1 MIKKYLLLLPF
12 ILLFFACSG
21 KEGKN
26 TGNISIT
33 DDLGNIISFEQT
45 PKRIISLAPNLTETV
60 FELGLN
66 KYLVGNTVYCD
77 YPEAAKKIDK
87 VGNML
92 TFNYEKILTLKPDIV
107 FITVE
112 GNTKDT
118 YDKFHELG
126 IKIFVSNPR
135 NYSGIKKTFTDFGK
149 IFGIESLVATK
160 IAKWDSTISSIKTS
174 AKNYPDKLAMYV
186 IELRPVMIAGKNT
199 FINEFLQMCGLKNIA
214 EDSPMN
220 YPTFSREEILK
231 RNPDYIIFPTG
242 GDDNLSTVKN
252 AYPEWAK
259 LTAIKNNHVLFVDR
273 NLYSR
278 PGPRFIEAVTD
289 LFNRLHEE
297 ESVHL
302 NHPQ

>member
-1 MIKKYLLLLPF
+1 MVKKYFLLISF
-12 ILLFFACSG
+12 ILLLQSCG
-21 KEGKN
+21 IKKEN
-26 TGNISIT
+26 NPGNISIK
-33 DDLGNIISFEQT
+33 DDLGNVISFDKI
-45 PKRIISLAPNLTETV
+45 PKRIITLAPNLTETI
-60 FELGLN
+60 FDLGLDN
-66 KYLVGNTVYCD
+66 YLIGNTLYCD
-77 YPEAAKKIDK
+77 YPEAAKKIEK

-112 GNTKDT
+112 GNTKET

-135 NYSGIKKTFTDFGK
+135 NYEGIKKTFSDFGK
-149 IFGIESLVATK
+149 IFNIEKLVGLK
-160 IAKWDSTISSIKTS
+160 IAKWDSVVNKIKTL
-174 AKNYPDKLAMYV
+174 AKNYPEKLAMSV
-186 IELRPVMIAGKNT
+186 IELHPIMIAGKNT
-199 FINEFLQMCGLKNIA
+199 FINEYLQICGLKNIA

-242 GDDNLSTVKN
+242 GDDNLSSVKN
-252 AYPEWAK
+252 AYPEWTR
-259 LTAIKNNHVLFVDR
+259 LNAIKYNHVLFVDR

-289 LFNRLHEE
+289 LFNRLHSEE
-297 ESVHL
+297 FRL
-302 NHPQ
+302 PNPPQ

>member
-1 MIKKYLLLLPF
+1 MVKKYFLLISF
-12 ILLFFACSG
+12 ILLLQSCGIKKEKNPG
-21 KEGKN
+21 K
-26 TGNISIT
+26 ISIK
-33 DDLGNIISFEQT
+33 DDLGNVISFDRI
-45 PKRIISLAPNLTETV
+45 PKRIITLAPNLTETI
-60 FELGLN
+60 FDLGLD

-92 TFNYEKILTLKPDIV
+92 TFNYEKIVTLKPDIV

-135 NYSGIKKTFTDFGK
+135 NYSGIKKTFIDFGK
-149 IFGIESLVATK
+149 IFGIEKLADSK
-160 IAKWDSTISSIKTS
+160 IAKWDSVINNIKTI
-174 AKNYPDKLAMYV
+174 AKKYPEKLAMSV
-186 IELRPVMIAGKNT
+186 IELRPIMIAGKNT
-199 FINEFLQMCGLKNIA
+199 FVNEYLQICGLKNIA

-242 GDDNLSTVKN
+242 GDDNLLTVKN
-252 AYPEWAK
+252 SYPEWVK
-259 LTAIKNNHVLFVDR
+259 LNAIKNNHVLFVDR

-278 PGPRFIEAVTD
+278 PGPRFVEAVTD
-289 LFNRLHEE
+289 LFNRLYSE
-297 ESVHL
+297 ESRL
-302 NHPQ
+302 PNHPQ

>member
-1 MIKKYLLLLPF
+1 MVKKYLLLFPF
-12 ILLFFACSG
+12 ILLFFACRG
-21 KEGKN
+21 NEGKIP
-26 TGNISIT
+26 GNIAIT
-33 DDLGNIISFEQT
+33 DDLGNIISFDKT
-45 PKRIISLAPNLTETV
+45 PSRIITLAPNLTEAI
-60 FELGLN
+60 FELGLD

-77 YPEAAKKIDK
+77 YPEAAKKIEK

-92 TFNYEKILTLKPDIV
+92 TFNYEKIVTLKPDII

-126 IKIFVSNPR
+126 LKIFVSNPR
-135 NYSGIKKTFTDFGK
+135 NYTGIKKTFNDFGK
-149 IFGIESLVATK
+149 IFGIEKFIDSK
-160 IAKWDSTISSIKTS
+160 IAKWDSVINNIKTI
-174 AKNYPDKLAMYV
+174 AKKYPEKPAMSIV
-186 IELRPVMIAGKNT
+186 ELHPIMIAGKNT
-199 FINEFLQMCGLKNIA
+199 FINEYLQICGLKNIA

-242 GDDNLSTVKN
+242 GDDNLLTVKN

-259 LTAIKNNHVLFVDR
+259 LNAIKNNHVLFVDR

-278 PGPRFIEAVTD
+278 PSPRFVDAVTD
-289 LFNRLHEE
+289 LFNRLHSAEN
-297 ESVHL
+297 L
-302 NHPQ
+302 HPNRPQ

>member
-1 MIKKYLLLLPF
+1 MIKKYLLLIPF
-12 ILLFFACSG
+12 ILLLQACHAKEVKNPG
-21 KEGKN
+21 K
-26 TGNISIT
+26 ISIT
-33 DDLGNIISFEQT
+33 DDLGNIISFDKT
-45 PKRIISLAPNLTETV
+45 PKRIITLAPNLTETI
-60 FELGLN
+60 FELGLD

-149 IFGIESLVATK
+149 IFGIENLVASK
-160 IAKWDSTISSIKTS
+160 IATWDSTISNIKTS
-174 AKNYPDKLAMYV
+174 AKNYPEKLAMYV
-186 IELRPVMIAGKNT
+186 IELRPIMIAGKNT
-199 FINEFLQMCGLKNIA
+199 FINEFLQICGLKNIA

-242 GDDNLSTVKN
+242 GEDDLSTVKN

-259 LTAIKNNHVLFVDR
+259 LTAINNNHVLFVDR

-278 PGPRFIEAVTD
+278 PGPRFVEAVTD
-289 LFNRLHEE
+289 LFNRLHVE